1 MPGTGFYAD
10 GTGTG
15 NMRLNFSFVEPE
27 RIRRGIELLSE
38 VIRER
43 IAVDKTASATAGAGG
58 SIVYGLSFAN
68 TGPVATGT
76 TAIDLPRRLAP
87 MTLEFVYTA
96 LLVVMLAA
104 SGVFGLY
111 VIYRLLRG

>member
-1 MPGTGFYAD
+1 
-10 GTGTG
+10 
-15 NMRLNFSFVEPE
+15 
-27 RIRRGIELLSE
+27 
-38 VIRER
+38 VIPD
-43 IAVDKTASATAGAGG
+43 VHASAWYAR
-58 SIVYGLSFAN
+58 L
-68 TGPVATGT
+68 ATGT